1 MKKQYIFSIAIILS
15 VFIIF
20 ISLYK
25 NIQKPIIK
33 PSKPDQ
39 CMSCHQQTTN
49 MDTSHPNEIFGCF
62 KCHGGNKF
70 ATTKKDAHQGIVLNP
85 SRLEH
90 AQRFCGECHEDIV
103 KRVSGSMMN
112 TQNGILGVLKYQWG
126 ESSTPLSY
134 TSIDDIRGKDEK
146 DISIAENHFRK
157 ACASC
162 HVNQDE
168 SVFDDPNHAKGGGC
182 ADCHRVGIGSW
193 ELGVENEK
201 RFNHPS
207 SFPSSS
213 LGTDTSVKF
222 THPKFST
229 KIPSSNCLKCHNRS
243 NRIGISYFGKFES
256 EGYGTPYKNGEF
268 TNKLD
273 NSRFYYELPADIH
286 HTSAKMDCIDC
297 HTEKGV
303 MGDGKKHH
311 HMEEAEDIKCDDCH
325 KPKFKKADDLAV
337 TLSDLNGDIPEPN
350 IIAYS
355 KKKDS
360 PLYNIQK
367 DTKTNKT
374 TFYRKKDGKAFDLTK
389 MSDKSYH
396 TATMHERLDCT
407 ACHSSWMPS
416 CYGCHEVYFED
427 GEQFD
432 WVEKKMTKGQ
442 WQEFRSFLRFE
453 SPSLGI
459 GYNKKIMPFAPGCQ
473 VIGTIFKDKKIEQF
487 HSMAM
492 AGWDPHTTQKTSRTC
507 VDCHF
512 NPATL
517 GLGRGNLDIKNNNI
531 IFKPFYNSK
540 KSGMPFDYP
549 IDGFVSVEGKQFQST
564 SRKEARGFKKD
575 ELTKIVEAY
584 KCIICHDRYDDKIYK
599 DFEKSKEL
607 FYGGETECLK

>member
-1 MKKQYIFSIAIILS
+1 MRIFQFSIFTIISL
-15 VFIIF
+15 IIIS

-39 CMSCHQQTTN
+39 CMSCHQQTTD

-70 ATTKKDAHQGIVLNP
+70 ATNKKDAHIGIILNP
-85 SRLEH
+85 SRLEYAH
-90 AQRFCGECHEDIV
+90 RFCGECHQDII

-126 ESSTPLSY
+126 ESSTPLSH
-134 TSIDDIRGKDEK
+134 TGIDDIRGKDENN
-146 DISIAENHFRK
+146 ISLAENHFRK

-162 HVNQDE
+162 HINQDE
-168 SVFDDPNHAKGGGC
+168 SIFDDPNHAKGGGC
-182 ADCHRVGIGSW
+182 ADCHRIGKKTKMDINTTKYIHS
-193 ELGVENEK
+193 
-201 RFNHPS
+201 
-207 SFPSSS
+207 
-213 LGTDTSVKF
+213 
-222 THPKFST
+222 KFST

-243 NRIGISYFGKFES
+243 NRIGLSYFGKFES

-273 NSRFYYELPADIH
+273 NSRFYYQLPADIH

-311 HMEEAEDIKCDDCH
+311 HMESAVDIKCDDCH
-325 KPKFKKADDLAV
+325 KANFKKANNLAV
-337 TLSDLNGDIPEPN
+337 TLSDVNGDIPEPN

-355 KKKDS
+355 KKKNS
-360 PLYNIQK
+360 PLYNVQK
-367 DTKTNKT
+367 DDKTDKT
-374 TFYRKKDGKAFDLTK
+374 IFYRKKDGKAFDLTA
-389 MSDKSYH
+389 MSDKPYH
-396 TATMHERLDCT
+396 NLDIHKRLDCT

-427 GEQFD
+427 GKQFD
-432 WVEKKMTKGQ
+432 WVEKKMTKGE

-473 VIGTIFKDKKIEQF
+473 VIGTIFKDKKIENF

-492 AGWDPHTTQKTSRTC
+492 AGWDPHTTQKESRSC

-517 GLGRGNLDIKNNNI
+517 GLGRGNLDIKDNNI
-531 IFKPFYNSK
+531 IFSPFYNSK

-549 IDGFVSVEGKQFQST
+549 IDGFISVDGKQLQTT
-564 SRKEARGFKKD
+564 SRKEARGFNKK
-575 ELTKIVEAY
+575 ELKKTIEAY
-584 KCIICHDRYDDKIYK
+584 KCIICHDSYEDKIYK
-599 DFEKSKEL
+599 DFEKSKKL
-607 FYGGETECLK
+607 FYGGETRCLE

>member
-1 MKKQYIFSIAIILS
+1 MRIFQFSIA
-15 VFIIF
+15 VF
-20 ISLYK
+20 ISLAIIAISLYR
-25 NIQKPIIK
+25 NIQKPIIV

-39 CMSCHQQTTN
+39 CMSCHIQTTD
-49 MDTSHPNEIFGCF
+49 MDSSHPNEIFGCF

-70 ATTKKDAHQGIVLNP
+70 ASNKKDAHLGMVLNP

-90 AQRFCGECHEDIV
+90 AQRFCGECHEDII
-103 KRVSGSMMN
+103 KRVNGSMMN
-112 TQNGILGVLKYQWG
+112 TQNGILGVLKFQWG

-134 TSIDDIRGKDEK
+134 ESIDDIRGKDEN
-146 DISIAENHFRK
+146 DISLAENHFRK

-162 HVNQDE
+162 HINQDE
-168 SVFDDPNHAKGGGC
+168 SVFNDPNHAKGGGC
-182 ADCHRVGIGSW
+182 ADCHRMGKKNKMVD
-193 ELGVENEK
+193 LK
-201 RFNHPS
+201 Y
-207 SFPSSS
+207 
-213 LGTDTSVKF
+213 

-243 NRIGISYFGKFES
+243 NRIGLSYFGKFES

-268 TNKLD
+268 SNKLD

-286 HTSAKMDCIDC
+286 HASAKMDCIDC

-303 MGDGKKHH
+303 MGDGQKHH

-325 KPKFKKADDLAV
+325 KPKFKQADDLAIR
-337 TLSDLNGDIPEPN
+337 LSDLNGDIPEPKT
-350 IIAYS
+350 IAYS

-360 PLYNIQK
+360 PLYHVQRSQAGAWERE
-367 DTKTNKT
+367 DDKTI
-374 TFYRKKDGKAFDLTK
+374 FYRKKDGKAFDLTA
-389 MSDKSYH
+389 MSDAPYH
-396 TATMHERLDCT
+396 TSSMHQRLDCS

-432 WVEKKMTKGQ
+432 WVEKKMTKGE

-473 VIGTIFKDKKIEQF
+473 VIGTVFKDKKIEQF

-492 AGWDPHTTQKTSRTC
+492 AGWDPHTTQKQSRTC

-517 GLGRGNLDIKNNNI
+517 GLGRGGLDI
-531 IFKPFYNSK
+531 
-540 KSGMPFDYP
+540 
-549 IDGFVSVEGKQFQST
+549 
-564 SRKEARGFKKD
+564 
-575 ELTKIVEAY
+575 
-584 KCIICHDRYDDKIYK
+584 
-599 DFEKSKEL
+599 
-607 FYGGETECLK
+607 

>member
-1 MKKQYIFSIAIILS
+1 MRTFQFSIFLIISL
-15 VFIIF
+15 VIIS

-39 CMSCHQQTTN
+39 CMSCHVQTTN
-49 MDTSHPNEIFGCF
+49 MDTAHPNEIFGCF
-62 KCHGGNKF
+62 KCHGGNKY
-70 ATTKKDAHQGIVLNP
+70 ATNKKEAHLGMVLNP

-90 AQRFCGECHEDIV
+90 AHRFCGECHTDIV
-103 KRVSGSMMN
+103 KRISGSMMN
-112 TQNGILGVLKYQWG
+112 TQNGILSVLKFQWG
-126 ESSTPLSY
+126 ESSTPLGD
-134 TSIDDIRGKDEK
+134 TSIDDIRGKDENN
-146 DISIAENHFRK
+146 ISLAENHFRK

-168 SVFDDPNHAKGGGC
+168 SVFDDQNHSKGGGC
-182 ADCHRVGIGSW
+182 ADCHRIGKKSKLDNINI
-193 ELGVENEK
+193 EY
-201 RFNHPS
+201 NHP
-207 SFPSSS
+207 
-213 LGTDTSVKF
+213 T
-222 THPKFST
+222 FST

-243 NRIGISYFGKFES
+243 NRIGLSYFGKFES

-268 TNKLD
+268 THKLD
-273 NSRFYYELPADIH
+273 NTRFYYELPSDIH
-286 HTSAKMDCIDC
+286 HSSAKMDCIDC

-311 HMEEAEDIKCDDCH
+311 HMEDAEDIKCDDCH
-325 KPKFKKADDLAV
+325 NPKFKKADSLAV
-337 TLSDLNGDIPEPN
+337 TLSDLNGDIPEPKN
-350 IIAYS
+350 IAYS

-360 PLYNIQK
+360 PLYNVQK
-367 DTKTNKT
+367 TLNNTI
-374 TFYRKKDGKAFDLTK
+374 FYRKKDGKAFDIPL
-389 MSDKSYH
+389 KSNKPYH
-396 TATMHERLDCT
+396 SADIHKRLDCSS
-407 ACHSSWMPS
+407 CHSSWMPS

-427 GEQFD
+427 GKQFD

-473 VIGTIFKDKKIEQF
+473 VIGTVFKDKKIENF

-492 AGWDPHTTQKTSRTC
+492 AGWDPHTTQKDVRKC

-517 GLGRGNLDIKNNNI
+517 GLGHGNLDIKDKNI
-531 IFKPFYNSK
+531 TFKPFYNSQ
-540 KSGMPFDYP
+540 KSGMPFSYP

-564 SRKEARGFKKD
+564 SRKEARGFNKK

-584 KCIICHDRYDDKIYK
+584 KCIICHDKYEDKIYK
-599 DFEKSKEL
+599 DFDKSKKL
-607 FYGGETECLK
+607 FYDGKTKCLD

>member
-1 MKKQYIFSIAIILS
+1 MRIFQFSIFLVISLLIIA
-15 VFIIF
+15 

-25 NIQKPIIK
+25 NIDKPIIK

-39 CMSCHQQTTN
+39 CMSCHQQTTD

-70 ATTKKDAHQGIVLNP
+70 ATNKKDAHQGMVLNP

-90 AQRFCGECHEDIV
+90 AHRFCGECHKDIIQ
-103 KRVSGSMMN
+103 RVSGSMMQ
-112 TQNGILGVLKYQWG
+112 TQNGILSVLKFQWG
-126 ESSTPLSY
+126 EQSTPLGDIG
-134 TSIDDIRGKDEK
+134 IDDLKGNIDT
-146 DISIAENHFRK
+146 SSLAENHFRK

-162 HVNQDE
+162 HINQHEDI
-168 SVFDDPNHAKGGGC
+168 FDDPKYAKGGGC
-182 ADCHRVGIGSW
+182 VDCHRTSHTTVKI
-193 ELGVENEK
+193 ENEI
-201 RFNHPS
+201 
-207 SFPSSS
+207 
-213 LGTDTSVKF
+213 VKIKHS
-222 THPKFST
+222 TLST

-243 NRIGISYFGKFES
+243 NRIGLSYFGKFES

-268 TNKLD
+268 SNKLD
-273 NSRFYYELPADIH
+273 NSRFYYELPGDLH
-286 HTSAKMDCIDC
+286 HSSAKMDCIDC

-303 MGDGKKHH
+303 MGDGQKHH

-325 KPKFKKADDLAV
+325 KPNFKKADDLAV

-360 PLYNIQK
+360 PLYNVQK
-367 DTKTNKT
+367 NDNNI
-374 TFYRKKDGKAFDLTK
+374 TFYRKKDGKAFDLTT
-389 MSDKSYH
+389 MSDAPYH
-396 TATMHERLDCT
+396 TSKMHERLDCT

-432 WVEKKMTKGQ
+432 WVERKMTKGE

-473 VIGTIFKDKKIEQF
+473 VIGTVFKDKKIEQF

-492 AGWDPHTTQKTSRTC
+492 AGWDPHTTQKESRGC

-517 GLGRGNLDIKNNNI
+517 GLGRGNLDIKNKKI
-531 IFKPFYNSK
+531 LFTPFYNSK
-540 KSGMPFDYP
+540 KSGMPFEYP
-549 IDGFVSVEGKQFQST
+549 IDGFVSTTGKQFQST
-564 SRKEARGFKKD
+564 SRKEARGFNKK
-575 ELTKIVEAY
+575 ELTKVVEAY
-584 KCIICHDRYDDKIYK
+584 KCIICHDSYEDKIYK
-599 DFEKSKEL
+599 NFENSKKL